1 MSNMIE
7 YEKLKNIASYPTG
20 KLNSN
25 AADENGKYPFFTC
38 AHEIYKINSYS
49 YDGEY
54 VLLGGNNANGD
65 FPVFYFNGK
74 FDAYQRTYLI
84 SSKNPNYET
93 KYLYYAIQLKLKQMQ
108 KNASGTATKY
118 LTLPILNS
126 INIEKFDY
134 DDQLKLIN
142 ILEKYDLLIE
152 NNNKRIKILEQ
163 MAEELYKEWF
173 VRFRY
178 PGYEKYKR
186 KDGIPGDWKVSKI
199 GDVCEVI
206 GGGTPSTKIDEYWDG
221 DIPWITP
228 ADLAKHEIPRV
239 FKGERN
245 ITDLAINKSGAKLL
259 KKNTIILSSR
269 APIGYVAISSTE
281 MCTNQGC
288 KNLECDDNLINYYYL
303 FMWLKNNKDLLNSY
317 GSGATFLELSIKSL
331 SKIKLLLPSIKLQN
345 QFGGCFEKI
354 DAEITN
360 LALQNENLI
369 NQRDLLLPRL
379 MSGKLEIE

>member
-1 MSNMIE
+1 MISME
-7 YEKLKNIASYPTG
+7 FTTYQLKDLLTI
-20 KLNSN
+20 K
-25 AADENGKYPFFTC
+25 NGKDHKHLEDGAYP
-38 AHEIYKINSYS
+38 
-49 YDGEY
+49 
-54 VLLGGNNANGD
+54 VLVSGGIMRYAND
-65 FPVFYFNGK
+65 
-74 FDAYQRTYLI
+74 
-84 SSKNPNYET
+84 
-93 KYLYYAIQLKLKQMQ
+93 YLYDRESILLPRKGTLSNIQYINEPFWTVDTLFYSKLRTGIYNPYYLFLYLNYLDLSGYDSGASIPSMTIKGYNKIKVILPSLDKQ
-108 KNASGTATKY
+108 NDIA
-118 LTLPILNS
+118 N
-126 INIEKFDY
+126 
-134 DDQLKLIN
+134 LIK
-142 ILEKYDLLIE
+142 KYDLLIE
-152 NNNKRIKILEQ
+152 NNNKRIKILDQ

-178 PGYEKYKR
+178 PNCEKYKIR
-186 KDGIPGDWKVSKI
+186 NGIPEYWNVVKI
-199 GDVCEVI
+199 GDVCEVV

-331 SKIKLLLPSIKLQN
+331 SKIKLLLPSIELQN
-345 QFGGCFEKI
+345 RFGDYFEKI

-369 NQRDLLLPRL
+369 KQRDLLLPRL
-379 MSGKLEIE
+379 MSGKLEVK

>member
-108 KNASGTATKY
+108 
-118 LTLPILNS
+118 
-126 INIEKFDY
+126 
-134 DDQLKLIN
+134 
-142 ILEKYDLLIE
+142 

-178 PGYEKYKR
+178 PGYEKYKM

>member
-1 MSNMIE
+1 MIE

-152 NNNKRIKILEQ
+152 NNNKRI
-163 MAEELYKEWF
+163 
-173 VRFRY
+173 
-178 PGYEKYKR
+178 
-186 KDGIPGDWKVSKI
+186 
-199 GDVCEVI
+199 
-206 GGGTPSTKIDEYWDG
+206 
-221 DIPWITP
+221 
-228 ADLAKHEIPRV
+228 
-239 FKGERN
+239 
-245 ITDLAINKSGAKLL
+245 
-259 KKNTIILSSR
+259 
-269 APIGYVAISSTE
+269 
-281 MCTNQGC
+281 
-288 KNLECDDNLINYYYL
+288 
-303 FMWLKNNKDLLNSY
+303 
-317 GSGATFLELSIKSL
+317 
-331 SKIKLLLPSIKLQN
+331 
-345 QFGGCFEKI
+345 
-354 DAEITN
+354 
-360 LALQNENLI
+360 
-369 NQRDLLLPRL
+369 
-379 MSGKLEIE
+379 